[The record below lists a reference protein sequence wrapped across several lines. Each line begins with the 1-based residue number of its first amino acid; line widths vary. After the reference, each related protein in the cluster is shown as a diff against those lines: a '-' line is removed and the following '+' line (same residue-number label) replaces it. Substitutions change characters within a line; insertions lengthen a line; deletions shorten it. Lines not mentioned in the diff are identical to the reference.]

1 DGPGEL
7 WIVATARRFRPS
19 RPEPVGE
26 STFFLGRRAG
36 RLVLR
41 GSAMETLHRRC
52 AGLDVHQKE
61 IVACRRMVSGRK
73 VRSELGRFATTTQ
86 GLLALSAWL
95 AEAKVTHVEMEAT
108 GIYWKPVWH
117 VLCHDFSLVL
127 ANASH
132 IRNVPGRKSDA
143 NDATW
148 IADLLA
154 HGLIRASFVP
164 PQPIQDLRDL
174 TRTRRGLT
182 REIVRHTQRIQAT
195 LEEANIKLASVI
207 SDILGWSGR
216 RILKAIMSGQSDPRR
231 LAELGHP
238 QLACTREELAAA
250 LEGRLRDHHRFLI
263 GQHLKT
269 IEQIEAT
276 IAEFDA
282 RLEAALA
289 PFCGA
294 AERLNDLPGVSDNV
308 AQTVIA
314 EIGVDMKAFPTAG
327 HLLSW
332 AGMCP
337 RLDES
342 AGRKRSRRLRKGAPW
357 LKPVLVQAALAATK
371 VKNSSLRAR
380 YFSLRPR
387 LGHKKAII
395 AVAAAMLRI
404 IYHML
409 KDGSFYQDLGP
420 DYRRPRNPERAARKP
435 RQPNP
440 LPRLRRRNQK
450 GRMTTTFQERRAVS
464 ESGVNASLA
473 GRA

>member
-1 DGPGEL
+1 
-7 WIVATARRFRPS
+7 
-19 RPEPVGE
+19 
-26 STFFLGRRAG
+26 
-36 RLVLR
+36 
-41 GSAMETLHRRC
+41 MEILHRRC

-61 IVACRRMVSGRK
+61 IVACRRIASGRK
-73 VRSELGRFATTTQ
+73 VESELARFPTTTQ

-95 AEAKVTHVEMEAT
+95 AEAKVTHVAMEAT
-108 GIYWKPVWH
+108 GVYWKPVWH
-117 VLCHDFSLVL
+117 VLCHDFKLIL

-164 PQPIQDLRDL
+164 PQPIQELRDL
-174 TRTRRGLT
+174 TRTRRELT

-195 LEEANIKLASVI
+195 LEEANIKLTSVI

-216 RILKAIMSGQSDPRR
+216 RILKAIVAGEDDPLR

-238 QLACTREELAAA
+238 KLACARGDLAAA
-250 LEGRLRDHHRFLI
+250 LQGRLRDHHRFLI

-269 IEQIEAT
+269 VEQIEAT

-289 PFCGA
+289 PFRDA
-294 AERLNDLPGVSDNV
+294 IERLKEIPGVGDNV
-308 AQTVIA
+308 AQTLVA
-314 EIGVDMKAFPTAG
+314 EIGADMTAFPTAE
-327 HLLSW
+327 HLGSW

-342 AGRKRSRRLRKGAPW
+342 AGRKRSKRLRKGAPW
-357 LKPVLVQAALAATK
+357 LKPVLVQSALAATK

-380 YFSLRPR
+380 YFSLKPR

-404 IYHML
+404 AYHML
-409 KDGSFYQDLGP
+409 KDGTFYQDLGP
-420 DYRRPRNPERAARKP
+420 DYRRPKNPERAAQNLAKRI
-435 RQPNP
+435 
-440 LPRLRRRNQK
+440 
-450 GRMTTTFQERRAVS
+450 RALGFEV
-464 ESGVNASLA
+464 ELKMAA
-473 GRA
+473 

>member
-1 DGPGEL
+1 
-7 WIVATARRFRPS
+7 
-19 RPEPVGE
+19 
-26 STFFLGRRAG
+26 
-36 RLVLR
+36 
-41 GSAMETLHRRC
+41 METLHRRC

-61 IVACRRMVSGRK
+61 IVACRRIASGRK
-73 VRSELGRFATTTQ
+73 ARSELARFATTTQ

-95 AEAKVTHVEMEAT
+95 AEAKVTHVAMEAT
-108 GIYWKPVWH
+108 GVYWKPVWH
-117 VLCHDFSLVL
+117 VLRHDFELIL

-143 NDATW
+143 NDAAW

-164 PQPIQDLRDL
+164 PQPIQELRDL
-174 TRTRRGLT
+174 TRTRRELT
-182 REIVRHTQRIQAT
+182 REIVRHTQRIQAA

-207 SDILGWSGR
+207 SDILGLSGR
-216 RILKAIMSGQSDPRR
+216 RILKTIVAGESDPRR

-238 QLACTREELAAA
+238 KLACTREELAAA

-263 GQHLKT
+263 GQHLKM
-269 IEQIEAT
+269 IEQVEAT
-276 IAEFDA
+276 IGEFDA
-282 RLEAALA
+282 RIEAALA
-289 PFCGA
+289 PFRDA
-294 AERLNDLPGVSDNV
+294 AGRLKDIPGVSDNV

-314 EIGVDMKAFPTAG
+314 EIGADMNAFPTAD
-327 HLLSW
+327 HLVSW

-357 LKPVLVQAALAATK
+357 LKPVLVKAALAAVK

-380 YFSLRPR
+380 YFSLKPR

-404 IYHML
+404 AYHML
-409 KDGSFYQDLGP
+409 KDGTFYQDLGP
-420 DYRRPRNPERAARKP
+420 DYRRPRNPQRAARNLAN
-435 RQPNP
+435 RI
-440 LPRLRRRNQK
+440 R
-450 GRMTTTFQERRAVS
+450 
-464 ESGVNASLA
+464 SLGYVVDIKKA
-473 GRA
+473 A